1 MNKDNSKIV
10 NEILEIL
17 KDNEITIRELYLLFE
32 QVSDE
37 FRRSAV
43 IKKD

>member
-1 MNKDNSKIV
+1 MNKNNSKIV

-37 FRRSAV
+37 FRRLAV